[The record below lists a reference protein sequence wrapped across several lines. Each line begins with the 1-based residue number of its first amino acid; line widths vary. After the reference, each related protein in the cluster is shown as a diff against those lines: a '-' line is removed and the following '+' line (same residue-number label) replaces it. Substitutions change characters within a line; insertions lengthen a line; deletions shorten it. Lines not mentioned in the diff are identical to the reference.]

1 MKHFGAE
8 AAAATGTKWT
18 GLVSE
23 ACSIEVYL
31 FVCVREERED
41 RERAGCGL
49 ASDFVCMCERGA
61 WARGGCWCACYSLDT
76 L

>member
-23 ACSIEVYL
+23 SCSIEVYL

-41 RERAGCGL
+41 RERR
-49 ASDFVCMCERGA
+49 VR
-61 WARGGCWCACYSLDT
+61 ARKRLCVHV
-76 L
+76 